1 MWYTTFDAV
10 FWITITTIIT
20 GSIGLALKYCLKSK
34 CDNVSCCWGGLA
46 IHRNIDAEKE
56 EEMKAMELG
65 IADSTRNLN
74 IDSPPKL
81 NIKTIMH
88 K

>member
-1 MWYTTFDAV
+1 MWYNTFDAV

-46 IHRNIDAEKE
+46 IHRNIDAETE

-65 IADSTRNLN
+65 IADSSRNLN
-74 IDSPPKL
+74 TDSPPKL

>member
-46 IHRNIDAEKE
+46 IHRNIDAETE

>member
-46 IHRNIDAEKE
+46 IHRNIDAETE

-74 IDSPPKL
+74 IDSSPKL